1 MRVIESFP
9 EFVSPPCERV
19 TFSLFKLWKFN
30 QGWSVHKIGGL
41 MQDMEQI
48 TSSSDRWG
56 HFALISSLFA
66 WKPIGLEYWLGDPH
80 QVQDLRVTIYYILY
94 NSSPQGQRSN
104 SDVICMDN
112 LKSITLV
119 HGTFIFPPL
128 VWQIKAH
135 QGNLCLRLSRK
146 HLERSRIRMFVF
158 LHVCS
163 RCCLSKFSNDPQ
175 CVGKCFEFPNGL
187 NWPKRWLAKRVG
199 HLLDGVRFAG
209 TSLLAPALHL
219 ICRFHNRAQTN
230 NAVSQAMSNNATES
244 GQAGNTRF
252 NPRLTTGLVTFFFYF
267 FYTNGLWPFFYLYFI
282 KTLVCDLV
290 NTPFLIYFRETN
302 TRRVPFGRASFFVFY
317 SPWRERLLCIN
328 IHNCATFTYLFFHYL
343 QVKGKPLKP

>member
-80 QVQDLRVTIYYILY
+80 QVQDLRVTIYYIPY

-199 HLLDGVRFAG
+199 HLLDVVRFAG

-219 ICRFHNRAQTN
+219 ICRFHNWAQTN
-230 NAVSQAMSNNATES
+230 NAASQTMSNNATES

-252 NPRLTTGLVTFFFYF
+252 NPRLTTGLWPFFYF
-267 FYTNGLWPFFYLYFI
+267 FYTNGLRPFFYLFFYQNTCLWPG
-282 KTLVCDLV
+282 KHTLPD
-290 NTPFLIYFRETN
+290 NFRESN
-302 TRRVPFGRASFFVFY
+302 TKQVPFGRASFFFIV
-317 SPWRERLLCIN
+317 
-328 IHNCATFTYLFFHYL
+328 
-343 QVKGKPLKP
+343 

>member
-1 MRVIESFP
+1 MTRVIESFP

-80 QVQDLRVTIYYILY
+80 QVQDLRVTIYYIPY

-199 HLLDGVRFAG
+199 HLLDVVRFAG

-230 NAVSQAMSNNATES
+230 NAASQTMSNNATES

-252 NPRLTTGLVTFFFYF
+252 NPRLTTGL
-267 FYTNGLWPFFYLYFI
+267 WPFFFTFFI
-282 KTLVCDLV
+282 PMVCDLFF
-290 NTPFLIYFRETN
+290 TFFLFWPLT
-302 TRRVPFGRASFFVFY
+302 
-317 SPWRERLLCIN
+317 CD
-328 IHNCATFTYLFFHYL
+328 LFFAFFYN
-343 QVKGKPLKP
+343 

>member
-30 QGWSVHKIGGL
+30 QGWSVHKIGRL

-66 WKPIGLEYWLGDPH
+66 WKPIGLEYWLGDSH
-80 QVQDLRVTIYYILY
+80 QVQDLRVTIYYIPY
-94 NSSPQGQRSN
+94 NSSHQGQRSN

-158 LHVCS
+158 SHVCS

-175 CVGKCFEFPNGL
+175 CVGKCFEFPNRL

-199 HLLDGVRFAG
+199 HLLDGVRFVG
-209 TSLLAPALHL
+209 TSLLATALHL
-219 ICRFHNRAQTN
+219 IFRFHNRAQTN
-230 NAVSQAMSNNATES
+230 NAVNLQWVIMQQRAVRRGKRASI
-244 GQAGNTRF
+244 
-252 NPRLTTGLVTFFFYF
+252 LD
-267 FYTNGLWPFFYLYFI
+267 WP
-282 KTLVCDLV
+282 LVCDL
-290 NTPFLIYFRETN
+290 FL
-302 TRRVPFGRASFFVFY
+302 
-317 SPWRERLLCIN
+317 
-328 IHNCATFTYLFFHYL
+328 LFFYHRS
-343 QVKGKPLKP
+343 VTFFTVFF

>member
-1 MRVIESFP
+1 MWYFVLHPHTHCCALTAREATMMRVIESFP

-66 WKPIGLEYWLGDPH
+66 WKPIGLEYWRGDPH
-80 QVQDLRVTIYYILY
+80 QVQDLRVTIYYIPY
-94 NSSPQGQRSN
+94 NSSHQGQRSN

-175 CVGKCFEFPNGL
+175 CVGKCFEFPNRL

-199 HLLDGVRFAG
+199 HLLDGVRLVG

-230 NAVSQAMSNNATES
+230 NAVNLQWVIMQQRAVRRGKRASILDW
-244 GQAGNTRF
+244 
-252 NPRLTTGLVTFFFYF
+252 PLVCD
-267 FYTNGLWPFFYLYFI
+267 PFFYLFYFDHWSV
-282 KTLVCDLV
+282 TF
-290 NTPFLIYFRETN
+290 FLN
-302 TRRVPFGRASFFVFY
+302 
-317 SPWRERLLCIN
+317 L
-328 IHNCATFTYLFFHYL
+328 FT
-343 QVKGKPLKP
+343 VTW